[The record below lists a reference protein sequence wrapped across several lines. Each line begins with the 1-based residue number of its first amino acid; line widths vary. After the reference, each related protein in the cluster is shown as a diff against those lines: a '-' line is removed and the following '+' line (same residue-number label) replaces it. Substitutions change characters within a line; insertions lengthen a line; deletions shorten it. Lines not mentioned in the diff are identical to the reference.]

1 MQTYLAVFRSR
12 AQTLDFVARLLAAG
26 IPASA
31 VSTPKE
37 ARVGCGLSAKIG
49 AFDLIGAKR
58 ALACGHYGAFA
69 GFFRV
74 ETRNGR
80 TFVYPA

>member
-1 MQTYLAVFRSR
+1 MMCCAIRY
-12 AQTLDFVARLLAAG
+12 G

-37 ARVGCGLSAKIG
+37 ANVGCGLSAKIG
-49 AFDLIGAKR
+49 AFDLARAKR
-58 ALACGHYGAFA
+58 ALAGGRYCAFV

-74 ETRNGR
+74 ENKYGR

>member
-12 AQTLDFVARLLAAG
+12 AQALDYASRLKACG
-26 IPASA
+26 VPASA

-37 ARVGCGLSAKIG
+37 AHVGCGLSVRIG
-49 AFDLIGAKR
+49 AFDLVRAKR
-58 ALACGHYGAFA
+58 ALECGRYGAFA

-74 ETRNGR
+74 ETKYGR